1 MYEMYT
7 FSFLLNRMLS
17 RVPDTVDKREGS
29 IIYDACAPAA
39 AELAQMYMELE
50 MNAALSFADTAS
62 GEFLTRRAGEFGV
75 NRSPATKA
83 VRRGLFVDDS
93 GKPLNVPIG
102 SRYSIEDT
110 VYVVAAAIS
119 AGAAEL
125 ECETPGVVGNTFFG
139 QLLPIDYVAGL
150 ATAELADILIPGA
163 DEESDD
169 ALRERYY
176 DAVNEPAFGG
186 NVADYKQTINAI
198 SGVGACKIYPAWAG
212 GGTVKATLIASDW
225 SAPTSALVN
234 QVQTLMDPTVN
245 SGQGLGLAPIG
256 HQVTIKGV
264 QAVKVSV
271 STTLTLASG
280 MTPGQVQADVEAV
293 FSAYLL
299 DLRRD
304 WSNQAQLVVRTAQL
318 DARILTIAGIEDVA
332 DTKLN
337 GSPANLTLG
346 ADEIPTAG
354 AVTINV

>member
-1 MYEMYT
+1 
-7 FSFLLNRMLS
+7 MLG

-39 AELAQMYMELE
+39 AELAQLYMELE
-50 MNAALSFADTAS
+50 MNAALSFADTAT

-75 NRSPATKA
+75 RRSPATKA
-83 VRRGLFVDDS
+83 KRRGLFVDDS
-93 GKPLNVPIG
+93 GRPMIVPLG

-110 VYVVAAAIS
+110 VYVVVAANS
-119 AGAAEL
+119 VGSVEL
-125 ECETPGVVGNTFFG
+125 ECETPGVVGNQFFG

-150 ATAELADILIPGA
+150 ATAELAGILIPGA

-176 DAVNEPAFGG
+176 SAVNEPAFGG
-186 NVADYKQTINAI
+186 NVADYKQEINAI
-198 SGVGACKIYPAWAG
+198 SGVGACKVYPAWNG
-212 GGTVKATLIASDW
+212 GGTVKVTIIAADW
-225 SAPTSALVN
+225 SAPTTALVN
-234 QVQTLMDPTVN
+234 QVQTIMDPTVN

-256 HQVTIKGV
+256 HQVTIQGV
-264 QAVKVSV
+264 QSLTVNVE
-271 STTLTLASG
+271 TTLTLAAG

-293 FSAYLL
+293 LAAYLR
-299 DLRRD
+299 DLRKD

-332 DTKLN
+332 DTRLN

-346 ADEIPTAG
+346 ADEIPTVG
-354 AVTINV
+354 TVTINV

>member
-234 QVQTLMDPTVN
+234 QVQTLMD
-245 SGQGLGLAPIG
+245 
-256 HQVTIKGV
+256 
-264 QAVKVSV
+264 
-271 STTLTLASG
+271 
-280 MTPGQVQADVEAV
+280 
-293 FSAYLL
+293 
-299 DLRRD
+299 RR
-304 WSNQAQLVVRTAQL
+304 S
-318 DARILTIAGIEDVA
+318 
-332 DTKLN
+332 
-337 GSPANLTLG
+337 
-346 ADEIPTAG
+346 TAG
-354 AVTINV
+354 RGWGWLRLATRSPLRACRRLKCLFQRPLRLLPE